1 MTGCFHLH
9 VDDYQIVREDGKALK
24 GEPQW
29 ADSIA
34 VAPGKTITIR
44 IPFRDYPGTF
54 VFHCHVLV
62 HEDHGMMAVVKV
74 VDRGRPPLVVPL
86 LTP

>member
-1 MTGCFHLH
+1 M
-9 VDDYQIVREDGKALK
+9 
-24 GEPQW
+24 
-29 ADSIA
+29 
-34 VAPGKTITIR
+34 APGKTITIR

-74 VDRGRPPLVVPL
+74 VDRGRPPLAVPV